1 MGTTRACVGLI
12 FNLSSWKPWPVT
24 VDSFDF
30 SFLFFGGGWE
40 GMLTCGIA
48 IRPHTNQQIRPLVEV
63 LSLSI
68 NNINTLACFAGC
80 SKLRE
85 LYLRRNGVATL
96 EELGW
101 LAGLDDLRV
110 CCGVLACVLLWRVYA
125 VWVVFRFLCALVL
138 CVSGLAL
145 FSFLL
150 FVAPALSV
158 DPLQDGGLLYLLS
171 CVCSLSLAH

>member
-1 MGTTRACVGLI
+1 
-12 FNLSSWKPWPVT
+12 
-24 VDSFDF
+24 
-30 SFLFFGGGWE
+30 
-40 GMLTCGIA
+40 MLTCGIA

-145 FSFLL
+145 LSFLL

-158 DPLQDGGLLYLLS
+158 DPLQDGGLLYYLLS